1 MRLNSFSA
9 RVAFAGMTLFLFAV
23 GCSEPAAMESGPT
36 YADLVTTYTAEL
48 EMLDRLEREKRDL
61 VRAREAAL
69 EPPPTDALAANEGL
83 LGSAAELS
91 GQLDPDADDQE
102 LLDQVADR
110 AEATE
115 EIGAKLLDAL
125 TAGNSAEDPS
135 DPGSEDTDVDAATAA
150 SEPDADELEQATK
163 YNLELAKLDMD
174 IAQQRIRVERAR
186 AARDA
191 AELTASAS

>member
-1 MRLNSFSA
+1 M
-9 RVAFAGMTLFLFAV
+9 
-23 GCSEPAAMESGPT
+23 
-36 YADLVTTYTAEL
+36 
-48 EMLDRLEREKRDL
+48 
-61 VRAREAAL
+61 
-69 EPPPTDALAANEGL
+69 
-83 LGSAAELS
+83 S

-135 DPGSEDTDVDAATAA
+135 DPGSEETDVDAATAA